1 MTMLSRQPRQ
11 IIAFSVN
18 NSIKSKYIQ
27 VMVDSVG
34 DFARNFTDG
43 SKIYQDVI
51 FGGKHFQNVSNTKC
65 DTGVAFWIPT

>member
-34 DFARNFTDG
+34 DFARNFTDDKMPYG
-43 SKIYQDVI
+43 IGILQFIK
-51 FGGKHFQNVSNTKC
+51 T
-65 DTGVAFWIPT
+65 